1 MAMGVFYYDL
11 GPLISKF
18 VASNFSKV
26 LTMMKSYKEKNYEQ
40 ALIETYLKFDELL
53 RNSSINQFLKE
64 HHRTKSEISI
74 DVKMESD
81 FNTNVLNDV
90 ECYSTCPKTR
100 KSSDDSIVKQILTFN
115 NSTIEVSF
123 KYFEQ
128 DEAKHQDLV
137 ASHMGTTAN
146 ILLIRGNYLY
156 LANVG
161 DSLAVLYKDKQAIRL
176 NQEHKTSLQ
185 SEYARINNSGAR
197 IINNRVEGRLNLTR
211 ALGDLSFKEN
221 KNLKYF
227 DQAVTAYPEI
237 TKMKIT
243 KDMDFI
249 VMGCDGVWDC
259 VDVQKFC
266 EHISMKLRSGVKKC
280 DMLPGLFDQI
290 IAKNNNSI
298 IF

>member
-1 MAMGVFYYDL
+1 MDMEVL
-11 GPLISKF
+11 CSNIGPIVSKF

-26 LTMMKSYKEKNYEQ
+26 LMKMKSYKEKNYEQ

-53 RNSSINQFLKE
+53 RNANINEFLKE
-64 HHRTKSEISI
+64 HHKAKSEISI

-81 FNTNVLNDV
+81 GKNNLLNDV
-90 ECYSTCPKTR
+90 ECYSTCPKSK
-100 KSSDDSIVKQILTFN
+100 KSSEDSIVREILTFH

-128 DEAKHQDLV
+128 DEVKNEDLV

-211 ALGDLSFKEN
+211 ALGK
-221 KNLKYF
+221 
-227 DQAVTAYPEI
+227 
-237 TKMKIT
+237 
-243 KDMDFI
+243 
-249 VMGCDGVWDC
+249 
-259 VDVQKFC
+259 
-266 EHISMKLRSGVKKC
+266 R
-280 DMLPGLFDQI
+280 
-290 IAKNNNSI
+290 SI
-298 IF
+298 I